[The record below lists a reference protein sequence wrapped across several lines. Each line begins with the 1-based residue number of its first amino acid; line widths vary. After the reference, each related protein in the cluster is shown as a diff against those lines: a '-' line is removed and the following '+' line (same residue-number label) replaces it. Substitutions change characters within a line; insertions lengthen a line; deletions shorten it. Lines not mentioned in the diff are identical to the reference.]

1 MDPESQPPPENPAAP
16 AAAPGNNPP
25 TFEQQVEAVVTNL
38 SGQVLTLQSELAS
51 QRAKDLRPYK
61 VAPADTF
68 TGAPDHYGLK
78 CTHFFAYLEVFFS
91 ANAVPEDK
99 RVYHA
104 VNHLRDAAALWWTEL
119 GHQGLQPTTWGGF
132 KQELRARFSA
142 SDSEQTIR
150 GRLSRL
156 RQVASVQAYAAEF
169 LSLATQAP
177 NLADNELRA
186 IYTFGLKETVRIFT
200 AMRSPTTL
208 RDTVAASIDV
218 DNILFVSTGRGQSSL
233 LHGGR
238 HSQHR
243 QPSGRPH
250 GSSYSNSSHTYASAA
265 ANGPVPMELGTVS
278 AAPLPPLTA
287 AEREHLR
294 RIGGCFRCRNPGH
307 IASQCPAGSA
317 AAPNTGRDGGRR
329 YPPSRSGAAPVRR

>member
-1 MDPESQPPPENPAAP
+1 
-16 AAAPGNNPP
+16 
-25 TFEQQVEAVVTNL
+25 
-38 SGQVLTLQSELAS
+38 
-51 QRAKDLRPYK
+51 
-61 VAPADTF
+61 
-68 TGAPDHYGLK
+68 
-78 CTHFFAYLEVFFS
+78 
-91 ANAVPEDK
+91 
-99 RVYHA
+99 
-104 VNHLRDAAALWWTEL
+104 WWTEL
-119 GHQGLQPTTWGGF
+119 GHQGLQPTTWSAF

-156 RQVASVQAYAAEF
+156 RQVACVQAYAAEF
-169 LSLATQAP
+169 MSLATQAP

-233 LHGGR
+233 LRGGNSNGGR
-238 HSQHR
+238 HSQYS
-243 QPSGRPH
+243 QPSGRPFAHSGARPH
-250 GSSYSNSSHTYASAA
+250 GSSYSHTYASAA
-265 ANGPVPMELGTVS
+265 ANGPVPMELGAVS

-294 RIGGCFRCRNPGH
+294 RIGGCFRCRHPGH

-329 YPPSRSGAAPVRR
+329 HPPSRSGAAPARR